1 MATTPTFATFDVG
14 SKNWNSLQRLKGGL
28 ALLLIADA
36 LFLVALLMG
45 QTTHRSLL
53 QTIGRNSAPS
63 IIAAQ
68 HIKVAIADM
77 DAEAANEMLA
87 KPGEGMAAAKAFQAR
102 REEAGGALIEA
113 AKNITYDGEWP
124 PIKSL
129 QTVLGDYEARIQRA
143 RDLREG
149 DDPQFIKA
157 YRDASGLVEVSL
169 FRAADELDRVN
180 LKALDDAFESDRSTA
195 THTRELISA
204 SGLILLGLL
213 VYLQWDL
220 TKRVRRLINPALLAA
235 SILTL
240 ALIVFAN
247 NHLSG
252 ADKDLYV
259 ARHDA
264 FISLH
269 ALWQARAVAY
279 SANADES
286 KFLLGDDNS
295 NDETSFFEKSK
306 RIMGSAVDSSGIPE
320 GGFLGEEERNIT
332 FAGEKEAAD
341 ATVATWRNYLK
352 IDAKLRQL
360 KRDNRRDAAIA
371 LCIGK
376 NPGESDWA
384 FSSFDDALNR
394 TIDINQNA
402 FDSAVASGFQHLD
415 QFDLT
420 VVVGVSLIS
429 ICCSLGLFI
438 RIREY
443 L

>member
-1 MATTPTFATFDVG
+1 M
-14 SKNWNSLQRLKGGL
+14 
-28 ALLLIADA
+28 
-36 LFLVALLMG
+36 
-45 QTTHRSLL
+45 
-53 QTIGRNSAPS
+53 
-63 IIAAQ
+63 
-68 HIKVAIADM
+68 
-77 DAEAANEMLA
+77 
-87 KPGEGMAAAKAFQAR
+87 
-102 REEAGGALIEA
+102 
-113 AKNITYDGEWP
+113 
-124 PIKSL
+124 
-129 QTVLGDYEARIQRA
+129 
-143 RDLREG
+143 
-149 DDPQFIKA
+149 
-157 YRDASGLVEVSL
+157 
-169 FRAADELDRVN
+169 
-180 LKALDDAFESDRSTA
+180 
-195 THTRELISA
+195 
-204 SGLILLGLL
+204 LGLL

-384 FSSFDDALNR
+384 FSSL
-394 TIDINQNA
+394 
-402 FDSAVASGFQHLD
+402 SAGSVDRPRRGHASG
-415 QFDLT
+415 
-420 VVVGVSLIS
+420 
-429 ICCSLGLFI
+429 
-438 RIREY
+438 
-443 L
+443 